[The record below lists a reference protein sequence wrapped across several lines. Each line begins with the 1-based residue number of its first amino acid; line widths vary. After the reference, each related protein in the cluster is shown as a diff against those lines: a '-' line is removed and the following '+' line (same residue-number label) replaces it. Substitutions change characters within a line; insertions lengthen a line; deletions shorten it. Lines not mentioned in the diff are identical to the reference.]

1 MLTQIKDEPID
12 FPRLI
17 TDLCAGGFSFSAIA
31 ACTGIPKTTV
41 KSYRNDGVEPSHSK
55 GNRLIHLWSVLHQS
69 NTPPTIKTPQKRT
82 PYRPDNSI
90 QLSLF
95 EAN

>member
-1 MLTQIKDEPID
+1 MLLQIKDEPID

-17 TDLCAGGFSFSAIA
+17 TDLISGGFSFSKIA

-41 KSYRNDGVEPSHSK
+41 KSYRNEGVEPSHSK
-55 GNRLIHLWSVLHQS
+55 GNRLISLWMATHPEQL
-69 NTPPTIKTPQKRT
+69 PPNIKTPQKRT
-82 PYRPDNSI
+82 PYRPDKSI

-95 EAN
+95 EG

>member
-12 FPRLI
+12 FPRLL
-17 TDLCAGGFSFSAIA
+17 TEVCAGGFSFSTIS
-31 ACTGIPKTTV
+31 ACTGIPKTTL

-55 GNRLIHLWSVLHQS
+55 GNRLIHLWCVLHRS
-69 NTPPTIKTPQKRT
+69 DTPPTRVTPQKRT
-82 PYRPDNSI
+82 PYRPDSSI

-95 EAN
+95 EG

>member
-17 TDLCAGGFSFSAIA
+17 TELVAGGFSFSKMG
-31 ACTGIPKTTV
+31 ACTGIPKTTI

-55 GNRLIHLWSVLHQS
+55 GNRLIHLWQAVHLDRQ
-69 NTPPTIKTPQKRT
+69 PPTIKTPPKRAT
-82 PYRPDNSI
+82 YRPTTSI

-95 EAN
+95 EAT